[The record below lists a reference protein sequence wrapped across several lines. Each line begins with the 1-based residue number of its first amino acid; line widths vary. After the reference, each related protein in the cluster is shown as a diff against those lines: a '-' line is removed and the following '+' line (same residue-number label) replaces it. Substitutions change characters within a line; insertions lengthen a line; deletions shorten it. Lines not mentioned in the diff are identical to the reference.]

1 MIASET
7 LARLEFDKLLTEISR
22 HAHSSCT
29 IRRIGG
35 IRPLYDLQEI
45 RTTSG
50 RIGEIRTLD
59 KSGIALALGS
69 FEDVR
74 PYLEL
79 LRPVGAI
86 LAPLELRL
94 FIPVLRLYDDL
105 GRQFAHRDD
114 IPLLKLIEPQLRGLP
129 DILEPLVASIDS
141 DGSIMDS
148 ASTLLK
154 DIRRAKRGLAGRI
167 RKKIEEIIRDSGI
180 EKFLQDDFIT
190 QRSGRWVIPV
200 RMDSKGMVKGVVH
213 DVSSS
218 GETAFMEP
226 LEIIPFVNELEN
238 LAAEEKAEEIRIL
251 RQLSSWLREDADQI
265 AAAFETLLELDRLNS
280 MARFAL
286 EFDLEPAILNEQG
299 ELRLVD
305 ARHPLLLLMQK
316 RGMVKDVE
324 PLGFELGGENRA
336 MHCKAPHPHP
346 NPPPEGEG
354 IIVPPLSS
362 TIWGIKGRSGG
373 GSGDTDADSVMVIT
387 GPNAGGKT
395 IALKT
400 AGMLALMALS
410 GLPVPA
416 GARSTFPLLDAL
428 LVDIGDEQSIE
439 QSHSTFSAHA
449 ARITTII
456 GQSGPRTLVLLDELG
471 AGTEPLQGAAIACGV
486 LHELQLQGSMVIAT
500 THLSDIIGFVHQSPG
515 MINAGMEFDDAS
527 FTPLYRLIVGEP
539 GQSHAVEI
547 ARRFGMPERVIAFA
561 RQMLGN
567 AGSEFAGLLTE
578 LRQRRKEFEDL
589 RAALQSR
596 ERSLDQRSAE
606 LDARADQ
613 VLQIRKE
620 AAEKGWNDAKELIAA
635 TRRRTNAL
643 LDELKREK
651 RSETVDQLRRVET
664 ELTEQL
670 KPQEV
675 RLELLPLKAV
685 KPGDTVHI
693 RSLGCDGAVLSF
705 DMRSGKARVRAGRME
720 LDVPLAELATPQAKG
735 ERGKGKPP
743 VAPWKTDV
751 VESEQRELKLIGM
764 RVDAALAEL
773 EPFINHAHAAGL
785 REVRII
791 HGMGT
796 GRLRDAVREELERHP
811 LVEGFRPGE
820 PQEGRDG
827 ATVVTLNR

>member
-7 LARLEFDKLLTEISR
+7 LARLEFDKLLMEISR
-22 HAHSSCT
+22 HAHSSCSAAC
-29 IRRIGG
+29 INS
-35 IRPLYDLQEI
+35 IRPLDDLHEI

-50 RIGEIRTLD
+50 RIGEIRALD
-59 KSGIALALGS
+59 LSGISLALGS
-69 FEDVR
+69 FEDIR
-74 PYLEL
+74 PSLEM

-86 LAPLELRL
+86 LPPLELLL
-94 FIPVLRLYDDL
+94 FVPVLRLYSAL
-105 GRQFAHRDD
+105 ARQIEHRADV
-114 IPLLKLIEPQLRGLP
+114 PLLKSIEPQLQGFS
-129 DILEPLVASIDS
+129 DILEPLAASIDS

-148 ASTLLK
+148 ASTLLRET
-154 DIRRAKRGLAGRI
+154 RRAKRGLAGRI

-238 LAAEEKAEEIRIL
+238 LTAEEKAEEIRIL
-251 RQLSSWLREDADQI
+251 RQLSSWIREDADQI
-265 AAAFETLLELDRLNS
+265 GACFETLLELDRLNS
-280 MARFAL
+280 IACFSI
-286 EFDLEPAILNEQG
+286 EFDLEPPTLNEQG
-299 ELRLVD
+299 ELRLVA

-316 RGMVKDVE
+316 RGVLKNVE
-324 PLGFELGGENRA
+324 PLGLELGGS
-336 MHCKAPHPHP
+336 APD
-346 NPPPEGEG
+346 
-354 IIVPPLSS
+354 S
-362 TIWGIKGRSGG
+362 
-373 GSGDTDADSVMVIT
+373 DSVMVIT

-400 AGMLALMALS
+400 AGMLALMALC

-416 GARSTFPLLDAL
+416 GARSTFPLINSL

-449 ARITTII
+449 ARITAII
-456 GQSGPRTLVLLDELG
+456 QSSGTRTLVLLDELG

-486 LHELQLQGSMVIAT
+486 LHELQQQGCLVIAT
-500 THLSDIIGFVHQSPG
+500 THLSDIIGFVHRTPG

-578 LRQRRKEFEDL
+578 LRQRRGEYETLRRDL
-589 RAALQSR
+589 IAR
-596 ERSLDQRSAE
+596 EHTLDLRSAE
-606 LDARADQ
+606 LDARADE
-613 VLQIRKE
+613 VLHIRKE
-620 AAEKGWNDAKELIAA
+620 AAEKGWDDAKELISA

-651 RSETVDQLRRVET
+651 RSEIVDELRQVET
-664 ELTEQL
+664 ELIKQL
-670 KPQEV
+670 KPQADLPE
-675 RLELLPLKAV
+675 RLPLNSVRQGDAV
-685 KPGDTVHI
+685 HVG
-693 RSLGCDGAVLSF
+693 SLGYDAVVLSL
-705 DMRSGKARVRAGRME
+705 DGRHAKARVRAGRME
-720 LDVPLAELATPQAKG
+720 LDVLLTDLSRPQGTAGRSGKKPATTS
-735 ERGKGKPP
+735 
-743 VAPWKTDV
+743 WKVDI
-751 VESEQRELKLIGM
+751 VESEQRELKLIGK
-764 RVDAALAEL
+764 RVEEALAEL

-785 REVRII
+785 REIRVI
-791 HGMGT
+791 HGIGT

-811 LVEGFRPGE
+811 LVEGHRPGE
-820 PQEGRDG
+820 PHEGRDG
-827 ATVVTLNR
+827 ATVVTLRG

>member
-1 MIASET
+1 MISSET

-29 IRRIGG
+29 VDRINE
-35 IRPLYDLQEI
+35 IRPLQNLEEI

-50 RIGEIRTLD
+50 RVAEIRALD
-59 KSGIALALGS
+59 MSGIALALGS
-69 FEDVR
+69 FDDIR
-74 PYLEL
+74 PSLDL
-79 LRPVGAI
+79 LKPVGAI
-86 LAPLELRL
+86 LPPLDLL
-94 FIPVLRLYDDL
+94 MFIPVLRLCADL
-105 GRQFAHRDD
+105 SRQFAHRED
-114 IPLLKLIEPQLRGLP
+114 IPLLKSIDPQPRSFP

-154 DIRRAKRGLAGRI
+154 ETRRAKRGLAGRI

-238 LAAEEKAEEIRIL
+238 LTAEEKAEEIRIL
-251 RQLSSWLREDADQI
+251 RQLSAWLREDADQI
-265 AAAFETLLELDRLNS
+265 AACFETLLELDRLNS
-280 MARFAL
+280 IDRFAIEFGL
-286 EFDLEPAILNEQG
+286 EAATLNEQG
-299 ELRLVD
+299 ELRLAE
-305 ARHPLLLLMQK
+305 ARHPLLLMMQK
-316 RGMVKDVE
+316 RGSLKNVE
-324 PLGFELGGENRA
+324 PLGMKLGGS
-336 MHCKAPHPHP
+336 AP
-346 NPPPEGEG
+346 E
-354 IIVPPLSS
+354 
-362 TIWGIKGRSGG
+362 T
-373 GSGDTDADSVMVIT
+373 ASVMVIT

-400 AGMLALMALS
+400 SGMLILMALS
-410 GLPVPA
+410 ALPVPA
-416 GARSTFPLLDAL
+416 GARSTFPLIDSL

-449 ARITTII
+449 ARITAIL
-456 GQSGPRTLVLLDELG
+456 GQSGARTLVLLDELG

-486 LHELQLQGSMVIAT
+486 LHELQQQGSMVIAT
-500 THLSDIIGFVHQSPG
+500 THLSDIVGFVHQTPG

-561 RQMLGN
+561 RRMLGN

-589 RAALQSR
+589 SSSLRGK
-596 ERSLDQRSAE
+596 ERLLELRSAE
-606 LDARADQ
+606 LDARADE
-613 VLQIRKE
+613 VHRIRKE
-620 AAEKGWNDAKELIAA
+620 AAAKGWDDAKELISA

-643 LDELKREK
+643 LEELKREK
-651 RSETVDQLRRVET
+651 RSEIVDELRQTET
-664 ELTEQL
+664 ELTRQL
-670 KPQEV
+670 KPQDAQPDRV
-675 RLELLPLKAV
+675 PLKSL
-685 KPGDTVHI
+685 KQGDAVHI
-693 RSLGCDGAVLSF
+693 GTLGYDGVVLSF
-705 DMRSGKARVRAGRME
+705 DSRHAKARVRAGRME
-720 LDVPLAELATPQAKG
+720 LDVPVTDLFVPMAAAGRSVK
-735 ERGKGKPP
+735 KPA
-743 VAPWKTDV
+743 VAPWKMAI
-751 VESEQRELKLIGM
+751 VESETSELKLIGM

-773 EPFINHAHAAGL
+773 EPFINHASAAGL

-791 HGMGT
+791 HGLGS

-811 LVEGFRPGE
+811 LVESHRPGE
-820 PQEGRDG
+820 AREGRDG
-827 ATVVTLNR
+827 ATVVTLLG

>member
-1 MIASET
+1 MIAAET
-7 LARLEFDKLLTEISR
+7 LARLEFDKLLAEISR

-29 IRRIGG
+29 VERISG
-35 IRPLYDLQEI
+35 IRPLADLQEI

-50 RIGEIRTLD
+50 RVGEIRALD
-59 KSGIALALGS
+59 LSGIPLALGS
-69 FEDVR
+69 FEDIR
-74 PYLEL
+74 PSLES

-86 LAPLELRL
+86 LPPLELLL
-94 FIPVLRLYDDL
+94 FVPVLRLYVDL
-105 GRQFAHRDD
+105 ARQFSYRDD
-114 IPLLKLIEPQLRGLP
+114 IPLLKSIEPQLRGFP

-154 DIRRAKRGLAGRI
+154 ETRRAKRGLAGRI

-238 LAAEEKAEEIRIL
+238 LTAEERAEEIRIL
-251 RQLSSWLREDADQI
+251 RQLSGWLREDADGI
-265 AAAFETLLELDRLNS
+265 AACFETLLELDRLGS
-280 MARFAL
+280 MARFAI
-286 EFDLEPAILNEQG
+286 EFDLEPAVLNEEG
-299 ELRLVD
+299 ELRLVE
-305 ARHPLLLLMQK
+305 ARHPLLLMMQK
-316 RGMVKDVE
+316 RGGVKNVE
-324 PLGFELGGENRA
+324 PLGLALGGG
-336 MHCKAPHPHP
+336 AP
-346 NPPPEGEG
+346 
-354 IIVPPLSS
+354 
-362 TIWGIKGRSGG
+362 
-373 GSGDTDADSVMVIT
+373 GSASVMVIT

-416 GARSTFPLLDAL
+416 GPRSTFPLIDSL

-449 ARITTII
+449 ARITGILQ
-456 GQSGPRTLVLLDELG
+456 QSSARTLVLLDELG

-486 LHELQLQGSMVIAT
+486 LHELQQQGCMVIAT
-500 THLSDIIGFVHQSPG
+500 THLSDIIGFVHQTPG

-561 RQMLGN
+561 RRMLGN

-589 RAALQSR
+589 H
-596 ERSLDQRSAE
+596 RSLEARQRELERRSAE

-620 AAEKGWNDAKELIAA
+620 AAEKGWNDARELISA

-643 LDELKREK
+643 LEELKREK
-651 RSETVDQLRRVET
+651 RSEIVDELHQVEA
-664 ELTEQL
+664 ELTAQL
-670 KPQEV
+670 KPGGAAAE
-675 RLELLPLKAV
+675 LEALTSV
-685 KPGDTVHI
+685 KPGDNVHI
-693 RSLGCDGAVLSF
+693 RSLGCNGVVLSV
-705 DMRSGKARVRAGRME
+705 DVRSGKTRVRAGRME
-720 LDVPLAELATPQAKG
+720 LDVTLAELARPLAKS
-735 ERGKGKPP
+735 EAARKKP
-743 VAPWKTDV
+743 VVGTWKTV
-751 VESEQRELKLIGM
+751 IEESDQREIKLIGM
-764 RVDAALAEL
+764 RVDEALAEL

-785 REVRII
+785 REVRVI
-791 HGMGT
+791 HGIGT
-796 GRLRDAVREELERHP
+796 GRLRDAVREELDRHP
-811 LVEGFRPGE
+811 LVEGHRPGE
-820 PQEGRDG
+820 PHEGRDG
-827 ATVVTLNR
+827 ATVVMLRS

>member
-7 LARLEFDKLLTEISR
+7 LTRLEFDKLLAEISR
-22 HAHSSCT
+22 HAHSFCT
-29 IRRIGG
+29 AERISG
-35 IRPLYDLQEI
+35 IRPLADLQGI

-50 RIGEIRTLD
+50 RVGEIRALD
-59 KSGIALALGS
+59 RSGISLALGN
-69 FEDVR
+69 FEDIR
-74 PYLEL
+74 PSLEL
-79 LRPVGAI
+79 LRPIGAI
-86 LAPLELRL
+86 LPPLELLL
-94 FIPVLRLYDDL
+94 FVPVLRLYADL
-105 GRQFAHRDD
+105 ARQFSPRQD
-114 IPLLKLIEPQLRGLP
+114 IPLLRSIEPQLRGFP

-154 DIRRAKRGLAGRI
+154 ETRRAKRGLAGRI

-238 LAAEEKAEEIRIL
+238 LTAEERAEEIRIL
-251 RQLSSWLREDADQI
+251 RQLSGWLREDSDQI
-265 AAAFETLLELDRLNS
+265 AACFETLLELDRLGS
-280 MARFAL
+280 VARFAI
-286 EFDLEPAILNEQG
+286 EFDLEPATLNEGG
-299 ELRLVD
+299 ELRLVE
-305 ARHPLLLLMQK
+305 ARHPLLLMMQK
-316 RGMVKDVE
+316 RGMVKKVE
-324 PLGFELGGENRA
+324 PLGLELGGA
-336 MHCKAPHPHP
+336 APD
-346 NPPPEGEG
+346 
-354 IIVPPLSS
+354 S
-362 TIWGIKGRSGG
+362 
-373 GSGDTDADSVMVIT
+373 ASVMVIT

-400 AGMLALMALS
+400 AGMLAMMALS

-416 GARSTFPLLDAL
+416 GPRSTFPMLDSL

-449 ARITTII
+449 ARITAILQ
-456 GQSGPRTLVLLDELG
+456 QSGARTLVLLDELG

-486 LHELQLQGSMVIAT
+486 LHELQQQGCMVIAT
-500 THLSDIIGFVHQSPG
+500 THLSDIIGFVHQSSG

-561 RQMLGN
+561 RRMLGN

-589 RAALQSR
+589 HRSLEARQ
-596 ERSLDQRSAE
+596 RSLDERSAE

-620 AAEKGWNDAKELIAA
+620 AAEKGWNDARELISA

-651 RSETVDQLRRVET
+651 RSEIVDELHQVEA
-664 ELTEQL
+664 ELTAQL
-670 KPQEV
+670 KPGV
-675 RLELLPLKAV
+675 AAAELVALKSV
-685 KPGDTVHI
+685 KPGDPVHI
-693 RSLGCDGAVLSF
+693 GSLGYDGVVLSL
-705 DMRSGKARVRAGRME
+705 DGRHAKARVRAGRME
-720 LDVPLAELATPQAKG
+720 LDVPVADLFRPREAG
-735 ERGKGKPP
+735 RSGKKP
-743 VAPWKTDV
+743 AMTSWKMDI

-764 RVDAALAEL
+764 RVDEALAEL

-785 REVRII
+785 REVRVI
-791 HGMGT
+791 HGVGS

-811 LVEGFRPGE
+811 LVEGHRPGE
-820 PQEGRDG
+820 PHEGRDG
-827 ATVVTLNR
+827 ATVVTLRS

>member
-1 MIASET
+1 MIVSET

-29 IRRIGG
+29 VERIGR
-35 IRPLYDLQEI
+35 IRPLNDPQEI
-45 RTTSG
+45 RTISG
-50 RIGEIRTLD
+50 RVDEIRTLD
-59 KSGIALALGS
+59 RSGISLALGS
-69 FEDVR
+69 FEDIR
-74 PYLEL
+74 PSLEL

-86 LAPLELRL
+86 LAPLELLL
-94 FIPVLRLYDDL
+94 FVPVLRLYAAL
-105 GRQFAHRDD
+105 ARQLVYRDD
-114 IPLLKLIEPQLRGLP
+114 IPLLKSIEPQLRGFP
-129 DILEPLVASIDS
+129 DILEPLVASIDA

-154 DIRRAKRGLAGRI
+154 EIRRAKRGLAGRI

-238 LAAEEKAEEIRIL
+238 LNAEEKAEEIRIL
-251 RQLSSWLREDADQI
+251 RQLSRWLREDSDQI
-265 AAAFETLLELDRLNS
+265 AACFETLLELDRLGS
-280 MARFAL
+280 MARFAIDY
-286 EFDLEPAILNEQG
+286 ELEPATLNEQG

-305 ARHPLLLLMQK
+305 ARHPLLLLMVK
-316 RGMVKDVE
+316 RGALKNVE
-324 PLGFELGGENRA
+324 PLSLTLGGGA
-336 MHCKAPHPHP
+336 
-346 NPPPEGEG
+346 
-354 IIVPPLSS
+354 S
-362 TIWGIKGRSGG
+362 
-373 GSGDTDADSVMVIT
+373 DTDSVMVIT

-400 AGMLALMALS
+400 AGMLAMMALS

-416 GARSTFPLLDAL
+416 GPGSTFPVIDSL
-428 LVDIGDEQSIE
+428 LVDIGDDQSIE

-449 ARITTII
+449 ARVTAIL
-456 GQSGPRTLVLLDELG
+456 GQGGARTLVLLDELG

-486 LHELQLQGSMVIAT
+486 LHELQQQGCMVIAT

-515 MINAGMEFDDAS
+515 MINAGMEFDDAC

-578 LRQRRKEFEDL
+578 LRQKRKEFEDL
-589 RAALQSR
+589 RASLRDR
-596 ERSLDQRSAE
+596 ERSLDQRSAD
-606 LDARADQ
+606 LDVRADE
-613 VLQIRKE
+613 VLRIRKE
-620 AAEKGWNDAKELIAA
+620 AAEKGWNDAKELISA

-643 LDELKREK
+643 LDELKRAK
-651 RSETVDQLRRVET
+651 RSEIVDELRQVET
-664 ELTEQL
+664 ELITQL
-670 KPQEV
+670 KPGAALPE
-675 RLELLPLKAV
+675 RLPLKFI
-685 KPGDTVHI
+685 KQGDSVHI
-693 RSLGCDGAVLSF
+693 GTLGCTGVVLSL
-705 DMRSGKARVRAGRME
+705 DSRHAKARVRAGRME
-720 LDVPLAELATPQAKG
+720 VDVPLTDLSRPDSAAGQRVKNTVA
-735 ERGKGKPP
+735 
-743 VAPWKTDV
+743 APWKIDI
-751 VESEQRELKLIGM
+751 VESEQHELKLIGK
-764 RVDAALAEL
+764 RVEEALVEL
-773 EPFINHAHAAGL
+773 EPFLNHAAAAGL

-791 HGMGT
+791 HGFGT

-811 LVEGFRPGE
+811 LVAGFRPGE
-820 PQEGRDG
+820 PHEGRDG
-827 ATVVTLNR
+827 ATVVALKG

>member
-7 LARLEFDKLLTEISR
+7 LSRLEFDKILVEISR

-29 IRRIGG
+29 AERINS
-35 IRPLYDLQEI
+35 IRPLNDLQEI
-45 RTTSG
+45 RIISG
-50 RIGEIRTLD
+50 RIGEIRALD
-59 KSGIALALGS
+59 LSGNSLALGS
-69 FEDVR
+69 FEDIR
-74 PYLEL
+74 PFLEL

-86 LAPLELRL
+86 LAPLDLLL
-94 FIPVLRLYDDL
+94 FIPVLRLYADL
-105 GRQFAHRDD
+105 DRQFMHRYD
-114 IPLLKLIEPQLRGLP
+114 IPLLKSIEPQLRSFP
-129 DILEPLVASIDS
+129 DILEPLVASIDA

-154 DIRRAKRGLAGRI
+154 ETRRAKRGLAGRI

-238 LAAEEKAEEIRIL
+238 LTAEEKAEEIRIL
-251 RQLSSWLREDADQI
+251 RQLSSWIREDAGQL
-265 AAAFETLLELDRLNS
+265 AACFETLLELDRLGS
-280 MARFAL
+280 MGRFAIDY
-286 EFDLEPAILNEQG
+286 DLEPARLNEQG
-299 ELRLVD
+299 ELRLVE
-305 ARHPLLLLMQK
+305 ARHPLLLMMQR
-316 RGMVKDVE
+316 RGMLKNVE
-324 PLGFELGGENRA
+324 PLGLELGGGSRNL
-336 MHCKAPHPHP
+336 PHPPP
-346 NPPPEGEG
+346 NLPLERGG
-354 IIVPPLSS
+354 TIVPSL
-362 TIWGIKGRSGG
+362 SGG
-373 GSGDTDADSVMVIT
+373 GLGWGWGDSAGVVPNSVMVIT

-395 IALKT
+395 ISLKT
-400 AGMLALMALS
+400 AGMLTLMALS

-416 GARSTFPLLDAL
+416 GPRSTFPLIDSL

-449 ARITTII
+449 ARITAIL
-456 GQSGPRTLVLLDELG
+456 QKSGVSTLVLLDELG

-486 LHELQLQGSMVIAT
+486 LHELQQQGSMVIAT
-500 THLSDIIGFVHQSPG
+500 THLSDIIGFVHRTPG

-567 AGSEFAGLLTE
+567 AGSEFAELLTE

-589 RAALQSR
+589 RSSLEAR
-596 ERSLDQRSAE
+596 ELFLDQRSTE
-606 LDARADQ
+606 LDARADE

-620 AAEKGWNDAKELIAA
+620 AAEKGWSDAKELISD

-643 LDELKREK
+643 LEELKREK
-651 RSETVDQLRRVET
+651 RSEIVDDLRQIET
-664 ELTEQL
+664 DLVTQL
-670 KPQEV
+670 KPQTA
-675 RLELLPLKAV
+675 LPGLLPLKSV
-685 KPGDTVHI
+685 KQGDSVHI
-693 RSLGCDGAVLSF
+693 GSLGYDGVVLAL
-705 DMRSGKARVRAGRME
+705 DNRHAKARVRAGRME
-720 LDVPLAELATPQAKG
+720 LDVMLTDLSTPQGAA
-735 ERGKGKPP
+735 GKNGKKSFT
-743 VAPWKTDV
+743 APWKVDI
-751 VESEQRELKLIGM
+751 VESDQRELKLIGM
-764 RVDAALAEL
+764 RVDEALAEL
-773 EPFINHAHAAGL
+773 EPFINHAAAAGL
-785 REVRII
+785 SEVRII
-791 HGMGT
+791 HGVGT

-811 LVEGFRPGE
+811 LVEGHRPGE
-820 PQEGRDG
+820 PHEGRDG
-827 ATVVTLNR
+827 ATVVTLRS

>member
-7 LARLEFDKLLTEISR
+7 VARLEFDKLLTEIASHSHSR
-22 HAHSSCT
+22 CT
-29 IRRIGG
+29 STCIHG
-35 IRPLYDLQEI
+35 IRPLGDLQEI
-45 RTTSG
+45 RTISG

-59 KSGIALALGS
+59 LSGISLALGS
-69 FEDVR
+69 FEDIR
-74 PYLEL
+74 PSLEL
-79 LRPVGAI
+79 VRPVGAI
-86 LAPLELRL
+86 LPPLELLL
-94 FIPVLRLYDDL
+94 FVPVLRLYADL
-105 GRQFAHRDD
+105 ARQFTHRND
-114 IPLLKLIEPQLRGLP
+114 IPLLKSIEPQLRGFP
-129 DILEPLVASIDS
+129 EILEPLVASIDS

-154 DIRRAKRGLAGRI
+154 EIRRAKRGLAGRI

-238 LAAEEKAEEIRIL
+238 LVAEEKAEEIRIL
-251 RQLSSWLREDADQI
+251 RQLSSWLREDTDPL
-265 AAAFETLLELDRLNS
+265 AACFETLLALDQLNS
-280 MARFAL
+280 MAGFAT
-286 EFDLEPAILNEQG
+286 EYELEPATLNEQG
-299 ELRLVD
+299 ELRLIA
-305 ARHPLLLLMQK
+305 ARHPLLLMMQK
-316 RGMVKDVE
+316 KGVLKNIE
-324 PLGFELGGENRA
+324 PLGLSLGRTT
-336 MHCKAPHPHP
+336 H
-346 NPPPEGEG
+346 
-354 IIVPPLSS
+354 
-362 TIWGIKGRSGG
+362 
-373 GSGDTDADSVMVIT
+373 DSAAVMVIT

-400 AGMLALMALS
+400 AGMLVLMALC

-416 GARSTFPLLDAL
+416 GAHSTFPLINAL

-449 ARITTII
+449 ARITAILQ
-456 GQSGPRTLVLLDELG
+456 QSGARTLVLLDELG

-486 LHELQLQGSMVIAT
+486 LHELQQQGSMVIAT
-500 THLSDIIGFVHQSPG
+500 THLSDIIGFVHRTPG

-527 FTPLYRLIVGEP
+527 FTPLYRLVVGEP

-567 AGSEFAGLLTE
+567 AGSEFASLLTE
-578 LRQRRKEFEDL
+578 LRLKRKEFEDL
-589 RAALQSR
+589 RQGLQAR
-596 ERSLDQRSAE
+596 ERSLDERSAE
-606 LDARADQ
+606 LDARADE

-620 AAEKGWNDAKELIAA
+620 AAEKGWGEAKELITA

-651 RSETVDQLRRVET
+651 RSEIVDELRQVET
-664 ELTEQL
+664 VLETQL
-670 KPQEV
+670 KPHDNQPE
-675 RLELLPLKAV
+675 RLPLKSV
-685 KPGDTVHI
+685 KPGDAVHI
-693 RSLGCDGAVLSF
+693 NSLGCDGVVLSL
-705 DMRSGKARVRAGRME
+705 DSRQNKARVRAGRME
-720 LDVPLAELATPQAKG
+720 LDVLVADLSRPPISAG
-735 ERGKGKPP
+735 RIGKKT
-743 VAPWKTDV
+743 VMTSWKTDI
-751 VESEQRELKLIGM
+751 VESEQQELKLIGM
-764 RVDAALAEL
+764 RVEGALAEL

-785 REVRII
+785 REVRVI

-796 GRLRDAVREELERHP
+796 GRLRDAVREELKRHP
-811 LVEGFRPGE
+811 LVEGHRPGE
-820 PQEGRDG
+820 PHEGRDG
-827 ATVVTLNR
+827 ATVVTLRG